1 MRPFT
6 LLDAFS
12 ALLWDQ
18 NGRPVA
24 RPAAAPPPP
33 LPFPLPS
40 PCSPADE
47 LQRRQA
53 AEAMSRQDA
62 DRAAREAQF
71 QQFIRDA
78 AKRQL
83 DAAEAAMQRPT
94 ISLPDLSPKG

>member
-1 MRPFT
+1 
-6 LLDAFS
+6 
-12 ALLWDQ
+12 
-18 NGRPVA
+18 
-24 RPAAAPPPP
+24 
-33 LPFPLPS
+33 
-40 PCSPADE
+40 
-47 LQRRQA
+47 
-53 AEAMSRQDA
+53 MSRQDA